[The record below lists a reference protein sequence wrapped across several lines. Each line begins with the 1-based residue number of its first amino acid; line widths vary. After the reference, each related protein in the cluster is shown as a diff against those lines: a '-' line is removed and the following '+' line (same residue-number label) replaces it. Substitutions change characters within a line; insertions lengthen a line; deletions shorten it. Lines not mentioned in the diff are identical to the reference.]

1 MRLNRL
7 SRRCAPLKGASAV
20 HAATEFPTTRQPALA
35 TRQPLNHRLRKV
47 LFVSHAASSR
57 MKLPAQSRSWG
68 LRDELALTLPRSL
81 LANGVAAP

>member
-1 MRLNRL
+1 MVPHIPPGTSNRL
-7 SRRCAPLKGASAV
+7 TLNVRICRLARRGMPPCCGD
-20 HAATEFPTTRQPALA
+20 
-35 TRQPLNHRLRKV
+35 HRLRKV
-47 LFVSHAASSR
+47 LFVSRAASSR